1 MSKENKALTIAAWIV
16 AAAVLG
22 FVFKTAEPVLFPL
35 FLALFIYFILA
46 PVQDFLMR
54 IKLSRTLSLILVIL
68 FAFVILYLMALLFYT
83 SGKALASDLP
93 DYGNKL
99 KELIEGW
106 SKTIELPGGGEF
118 DPMAWA
124 KTLDIGKVG
133 TFLLNSIGTFVSILS
148 TIFLVLIFLFFMI
161 AGRHKLDGKI
171 RRFSTNPR
179 KSGQIVEMAASIDR
193 QIQKYLALK
202 TVISLASGLISML
215 IIMAFGVR
223 YAILWGFITFVLNY
237 IPNIGSFISKVL
249 PFAFALLQFG
259 RFWPAFW
266 MLAILFVTD
275 AVIGSIIEPRLMG
288 TGLDLSP
295 LAILIALF
303 FWGWMWGVPGMIL
316 SVPVIVVMKIISSNI
331 PSMRWFEALLSN
343 K

>member
-16 AAAVLG
+16 AAVVLG
-22 FVFKTAEPVLFPL
+22 FVFKTAKAVLFPL
-35 FLALFIYFILA
+35 LLALFIYFILA
-46 PVQDFLMR
+46 PVQDFLMK
-54 IKLSRTLSLILVIL
+54 IKLSRTLSLILVIV
-68 FAFVILYLMALLFYT
+68 FAFVILYLMALLFYS

-93 DYGNKL
+93 DYGNKV
-99 KELIEGW
+99 KEMIDGW
-106 SKTIELPGGGEF
+106 NKTIEIPGGGSL

-124 KTLDIGKVG
+124 KTLDVSKVG
-133 TFLLNSIGTFVSILS
+133 VFLLNSLGTFVSILS
-148 TIFLVLIFLFFMI
+148 TIFLVLIFLIFMI

-171 RRFSTNPR
+171 RRFSSNPR
-179 KSGQIVEMAASIDR
+179 RSAQIVEMVETIDR
-193 QIQKYLALK
+193 QVQKYLALK
-202 TVISLASGLISML
+202 TVISLASGLISMF

-223 YAILWGFITFVLNY
+223 YAILWGFITFILNY

-249 PFAFALLQFG
+249 PFAFALLQLG

-275 AVIGSIIEPRLMG
+275 AIVGSIIEPRVMG
-288 TGLDLSP
+288 TGLGLSP

-303 FWGWMWGVPGMIL
+303 FWGWLWGVPGMIL
-316 SVPVIVVMKIISSNI
+316 SVPIIVVMKIIASNI

-343 K
+343 E